1 MKFEQIKVD
10 VKDAV
15 KARLSLYIQES
26 YPQMY
31 GDRKRPVILI
41 CPGESDRGRLFR
53 RRSFGG
59 KPWMLLGQAVAF
71 GFGVHEQKLL

>member
-41 CPGESDRGRLFR
+41 CPG
-53 RRSFGG
+53 GG
-59 KPWMLLGQAVAF
+59 YEHISVR
-71 GFGVHEQKLL
+71 